1 MMRHRIKQNRNCFH
15 TQLTERRE
23 ICLTNKISLLV
34 RKQSPVKQKQA
45 LLGSNLSGIA
55 GTNKGVSKNEH
66 NLVVVLTP
74 VWGMHKKIPTH
85 YPLRTL
91 LNLQKVNYLST
102 INQLKNQYECP
113 IYAYSCRQ
121 YLMTGLII
129 NYYEPNI

>member
-1 MMRHRIKQNRNCFH
+1 MRHRIKQNRNCFH

-23 ICLTNKISLLV
+23 ICLKNKIFLLV

-55 GTNKGVSKNEH
+55 GTNKGLSKNEH

-74 VWGMHKKIPTH
+74 VWGIHKKIPTH

-91 LNLQKVNYLST
+91 LNLQKVNSLST